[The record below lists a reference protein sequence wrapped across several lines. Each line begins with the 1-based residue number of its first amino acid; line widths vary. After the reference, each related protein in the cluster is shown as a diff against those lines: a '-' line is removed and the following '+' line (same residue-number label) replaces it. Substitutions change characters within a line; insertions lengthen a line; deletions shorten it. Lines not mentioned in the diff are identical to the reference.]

1 MAAVAAVTAV
11 AAAIT
16 AMKLLTHNLLQC
28 HIKGVKNGYPLK
40 IEATKVESRDAD
52 YDPGR
57 IFAQRRRHDAC
68 VVCSQTIM
76 ACCHAEHCPHAD
88 FLRSMF
94 GRLNW
99 AAFLEGAR
107 AVRRTGSRPAPPS
120 QYLLPSAQYQHISLL
135 CNPSLSSV
143 VSPRPDLHLAWP

>member
-57 IFAQRRRHDAC
+57 IFAEAKARRMRC
-68 VVCSQTIM
+68 LL
-76 ACCHAEHCPHAD
+76 AD
-88 FLRSMF
+88 NN
-94 GRLNW
+94 G
-99 AAFLEGAR
+99 
-107 AVRRTGSRPAPPS
+107 
-120 QYLLPSAQYQHISLL
+120 LLPCRTL
-135 CNPSLSSV
+135 PSRRFFAFNVWTPQLGGFS
-143 VSPRPDLHLAWP
+143 